1 MDNAT
6 RYVWEQVISQPQQMD
21 GFKGSIALD

>member
-6 RYVWEQVISQPQQMD
+6 RYVWEQVIPQIQQMD
-21 GFKGSIALD
+21 AFKGSIALD